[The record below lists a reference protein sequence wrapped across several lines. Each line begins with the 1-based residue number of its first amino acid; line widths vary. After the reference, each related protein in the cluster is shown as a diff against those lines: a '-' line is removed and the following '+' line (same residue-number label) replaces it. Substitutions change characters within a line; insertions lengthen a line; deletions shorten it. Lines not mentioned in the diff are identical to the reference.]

1 MKTAKKERNYLCI
14 TRRISFV
21 LEALF
26 NTLPK
31 SVGQKRIKRREKR
44 EAKGEKQKECGKN
57 RQNKDER
64 TEARKEK
71 RRRELRERI

>member
-1 MKTAKKERNYLCI
+1 MKTAKKERNSLCI

-64 TEARKEK
+64 KEK